1 MLRLQTVQKKDRDL
15 LWNINQKYLYE
26 MTTFYD
32 DPMDENGN
40 YHYGHF
46 DDYFSDPK
54 RVAYFIFD
62 DDILVGFAMLCP
74 YSNIDQNPDYTM
86 AEFTIFPAYRRN
98 HFALDAAEMIL
109 ERHPGEWEIKY
120 NEKNG
125 GAKKLWNAVAAPYY
139 PEVYHLNVEETVLSF
154 KTAEKIIAACGN
166 DCAACPRYTA
176 HPYEKTDEE
185 LHHTAELWMRIGY
198 RDHVVTNE
206 EIACYGCKPEN
217 WCRYRVIKCCEDRGI
232 KSCGECS
239 EYPCENI
246 RECFAVTKSFEPMCR
261 QVCTDDEYKRMEKA
275 FFEKEKNLSDKKVK
289 LDPVQKEDIETLWR
303 MQVDAFTDLLDKYQD
318 FDLSPAAESID
329 KVIARFEQPWTK
341 YYFIIAG
348 RIKVGA
354 IRVVDKQDGSRKRIS
369 PIWIMPEYRNKGYA
383 QQAILAAEKI
393 YGSDHWCLDTI
404 LQEEGN
410 LHLYEKLG
418 YHQTGRLDKINDRMD
433 IVYYEKN

>member
-1 MLRLQTVQKKDRDL
+1 MMT
-15 LWNINQKYLYE
+15 NI
-26 MTTFYD
+26 
-32 DPMDENGN
+32 
-40 YHYGHF
+40 
-46 DDYFSDPK
+46 
-54 RVAYFIFD
+54 
-62 DDILVGFAMLCP
+62 
-74 YSNIDQNPDYTM
+74 
-86 AEFTIFPAYRRN
+86 
-98 HFALDAAEMIL
+98 
-109 ERHPGEWEIKY
+109 
-120 NEKNG
+120 
-125 GAKKLWNAVAAPYY
+125 
-139 PEVYHLNVEETVLSF
+139 
-154 KTAEKIIAACGN
+154 KTADKIIAACGN
-166 DCAACPRYTA
+166 NCAACPRYTA

-217 WCRYRVIKCCEDRGI
+217 WCRYRVIKCCEDHGI
-232 KSCGECS
+232 KTCGECS
-239 EYPCENI
+239 EYPCDNI

-289 LDPVQKEDIETLWR
+289 LDPVQKEDIESLWK
-303 MQVDAFTDLLDKYQD
+303 MQVEAFTDLLDKYQD

>member
-1 MLRLQTVQKKDRDL
+1 
-15 LWNINQKYLYE
+15 
-26 MTTFYD
+26 
-32 DPMDENGN
+32 
-40 YHYGHF
+40 
-46 DDYFSDPK
+46 
-54 RVAYFIFD
+54 
-62 DDILVGFAMLCP
+62 
-74 YSNIDQNPDYTM
+74 
-86 AEFTIFPAYRRN
+86 
-98 HFALDAAEMIL
+98 MI
-109 ERHPGEWEIKY
+109 E
-120 NEKNG
+120 
-125 GAKKLWNAVAAPYY
+125 
-139 PEVYHLNVEETVLSF
+139 
-154 KTAEKIIAACGN
+154 EKILAACGN
-166 DCAACPRYTA
+166 DCAACPRYIA

-217 WCRYRVIKCCEDRGI
+217 WCRYRVIKCCEDHGI
-232 KSCGECS
+232 KTCGECS
-239 EYPCENI
+239 EYPCDNI

-275 FFEKEKNLSDKKVK
+275 FFEKEKNLSYKKVK
-289 LDPVQKEDIETLWR
+289 LDPVQKEDIETLWK
-303 MQVDAFTDLLDKYQD
+303 MQAEAFTDLLEKYQD

>member
-1 MLRLQTVQKKDRDL
+1 MT
-15 LWNINQKYLYE
+15 NI
-26 MTTFYD
+26 
-32 DPMDENGN
+32 
-40 YHYGHF
+40 
-46 DDYFSDPK
+46 
-54 RVAYFIFD
+54 
-62 DDILVGFAMLCP
+62 
-74 YSNIDQNPDYTM
+74 
-86 AEFTIFPAYRRN
+86 
-98 HFALDAAEMIL
+98 
-109 ERHPGEWEIKY
+109 
-120 NEKNG
+120 
-125 GAKKLWNAVAAPYY
+125 
-139 PEVYHLNVEETVLSF
+139 
-154 KTAEKIIAACGN
+154 KTADKIIAACGN
-166 DCAACPRYTA
+166 DCVACPRYTA

-217 WCRYRVIKCCEDRGI
+217 WCRYRVIKCCEDHGI
-232 KSCGECS
+232 KTCGECS
-239 EYPCENI
+239 EYPCDNI

-418 YHQTGRLDKINDRMD
+418 YHQTGRVDKINDRMD
-433 IVYYEKN
+433 IVYYEKD